1 MWQMVLPLAMTG
13 SCASELL
20 FTVSTGFRD
29 SSLPALPTVSLL
41 KILRPSDWR
50 PAEIEKITVG
60 NNPGIK
66 FYDSPY
72 GNISFNTWDH
82 YGIMLDTGEI
92 FADLGKNGVNAEE
105 ERQRLKDYFESGG
118 ADTDY
123 IELDDIV
130 L

>member
-1 MWQMVLPLAMTG
+1 MQVIYRYRTDNPC
-13 SCASELL
+13 SKEDIIQELQKQQ
-20 FTVSTGFRD
+20 RQD
-29 SSLPALPTVSLL
+29 
-41 KILRPSDWR
+41 RCRDWR

-66 FYDSPY
+66 FYDSLY
-72 GNISFNTWDH
+72 GNISFNNWDH